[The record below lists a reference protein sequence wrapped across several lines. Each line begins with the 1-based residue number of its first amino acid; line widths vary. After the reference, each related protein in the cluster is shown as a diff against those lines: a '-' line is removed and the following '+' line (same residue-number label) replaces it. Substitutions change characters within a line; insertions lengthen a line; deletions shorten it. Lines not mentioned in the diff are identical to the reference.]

1 MPHKIQTSLIVF
13 EYTSEHFS
21 SKPDIPQGSKTF
33 KNFVPLFQSL
43 DLQHGTN
50 ADKRFIASFICIAY
64 LIMLG
69 PISEQ
74 VVALWWPLELEFCKM
89 TLF

>member
-1 MPHKIQTSLIVF
+1 MIYRIWIYFWAFFQQTRHSTGL
-13 EYTSEHFS
+13 ENM
-21 SKPDIPQGSKTF
+21 

-74 VVALWWPLELEFCKM
+74 AVALWWPLELEFCKM